1 MTASLFGPAAQ
12 LARPKEPKVGRFPLH
27 ASIVS
32 ERGRLRALGRWD
44 SGGAWPEDCI
54 LPPSSQAEPRAGKP
68 GQAAFREG
76 VRTMDPNGRSPVET
90 LVERVDSLR
99 EPYRRNAI
107 LWLEHCTR
115 QPLPN
120 FQQDLHQFME
130 GLTPS
135 VREEFVI
142 QTKMVLEDAVRYF
155 GGVG

>member
-1 MTASLFGPAAQ
+1 
-12 LARPKEPKVGRFPLH
+12 
-27 ASIVS
+27 
-32 ERGRLRALGRWD
+32 
-44 SGGAWPEDCI
+44 
-54 LPPSSQAEPRAGKP
+54 
-68 GQAAFREG
+68 
-76 VRTMDPNGRSPVET
+76 MDPNGRSPVET

>member
-1 MTASLFGPAAQ
+1 MPRSYQKGAACVPWAGGTVGARGLKIASSLPPPPRSPRARRATAAA
-12 LARPKEPKVGRFPLH
+12 VGRV
-27 ASIVS
+27 AI
-32 ERGRLRALGRWD
+32 
-44 SGGAWPEDCI
+44 
-54 LPPSSQAEPRAGKP
+54 
-68 GQAAFREG
+68 
-76 VRTMDPNGRSPVET
+76 SP
-90 LVERVDSLR
+90 R